1 MASAPALG
9 AGDREFESP
18 RPDQYYLKFEVV
30 FVTSNSLLNRLA
42 TGAIVKSNVE
52 TLSPTRVK
60 ISVEVAFE
68 ELSSHIADAYK
79 KLASQINVPGFRKG
93 KVPAAMIEQRV
104 GRAAVL
110 DEAINS
116 ALPEFY
122 GQAAREHSLLV
133 IGRPVVDIKEF
144 KDNEKLEFTVEVS
157 VRPEVTLPDFSK
169 ITVTVDNAEVTD
181 ADLNEQID
189 ELRARFGTLHTVER
203 ATKSGDFVT
212 VDLTARINGEEV
224 DGGKANDIS
233 YEVGSNRMIDG
244 LDEALVGMSAGD
256 VKVFTTQLVGQQE
269 GETGDVEIKLK
280 VVKERELPPVDDAFA
295 KLASEF
301 DTIEEL
307 KKDFTERLTRLKN
320 LEQGAQARDLLVEKL
335 LADLSIEVPD
345 DLVLEEVNSHLEGEG
360 RLEDAVH
367 RAEVDK
373 EVRDSIKS
381 EFLLDSIVKAEDVQ
395 ITEIELTDYLV
406 RMSQRYG
413 MGPEQFAQELQK
425 AGQITQVIAEVT
437 RAKALASVLGR
448 ISVEDKS
455 GKKIVLEDLRTPQAA
470 AAEASAE

>member
-1 MASAPALG
+1 M
-9 AGDREFESP
+9 
-18 RPDQYYLKFEVV
+18 
-30 FVTSNSLLNRLA
+30 
-42 TGAIVKSNVE
+42 KSSVE

-68 ELSSHIADAYK
+68 ELSPYIANAYK
-79 KLASQINVPGFRKG
+79 ALASQVNVPGFRKG

-104 GRAAVL
+104 GRPAVL
-110 DEAINS
+110 DEAINA

-122 GQAAREHSLLV
+122 GQAAREHTLLV

-144 KDNEKLEFTVEVS
+144 KDNEKLDFTVEVS

-169 ITVTVDNAEVTD
+169 ITITVDNAEVAD
-181 ADLNEQID
+181 ADLDEQID
-189 ELRARFGTLHTVER
+189 ELRARFGTLNTVER
-203 ATKSGDFVT
+203 AAVKGDFVT
-212 VDLTARINGEEV
+212 VDLTARIDGEEV

-233 YEVGSNRMIDG
+233 YEVGSDRMIDG
-244 LDEALVGMSAGD
+244 LDDALVGMSAGD
-256 VKVFTTQLVGQQE
+256 TKTFTSQLVGQKDDE
-269 GETGDVEIKLK
+269 KGDVEIRLK

-301 DTIEEL
+301 DTVAEL
-307 KKDFTERLTRLKN
+307 KADFTERLTRLKK

-335 LADLSIEVPD
+335 LGDLAIEVPD

-360 RLEDAVH
+360 RLEDDAH

-373 EVRDSIKS
+373 EVRDGIKS
-381 EFLLDSIVKAEDVQ
+381 EFLLDSIVKAEEVQ
-395 ITEIELTDYLV
+395 ITEVELTDYLV

-413 MGPEQFAQELQK
+413 MAPEQFAQELQK

-448 ISVEDKS
+448 ISVVDKA
-455 GKKIVLEDLRTPQAA
+455 GTKIELEDLRTPQAA
-470 AAEASAE
+470 AAEVSAE

>member
-1 MASAPALG
+1 M
-9 AGDREFESP
+9 
-18 RPDQYYLKFEVV
+18 
-30 FVTSNSLLNRLA
+30 
-42 TGAIVKSNVE
+42 KSNVE

-60 ISVEVAFE
+60 LSIEVAFE
-68 ELSSHIADAYK
+68 ELSPHIADAYK

-122 GQAAREHSLLV
+122 GQAAREHTLLI

-169 ITVTVDNAEVTD
+169 ITITVDNAEVTD

-203 ATKSGDFVT
+203 ATAKGDFVT

-244 LDEALVGMSAGD
+244 LDEALIGMSAGD

-301 DTIEEL
+301 DTIEDL
-307 KKDFTERLTRLKN
+307 KKDFTERLTRLKG

-335 LADLSIEVPD
+335 LADLNIEVPD
-345 DLVLEEVNSHLEGEG
+345 DLVLEEVNNHLEGEG
-360 RLEDAVH
+360 RLEDEVH

-437 RAKALASVLGR
+437 RAKALASVLAR
-448 ISVEDKS
+448 ISVVDKS
-455 GKKIVLEDLRTPQAA
+455 GKAIVLEDLRTPAAA

>member
-1 MASAPALG
+1 
-9 AGDREFESP
+9 
-18 RPDQYYLKFEVV
+18 
-30 FVTSNSLLNRLA
+30 
-42 TGAIVKSNVE
+42 VKSNVE

-68 ELSSHIADAYK
+68 ELSPYIADAYK

-93 KVPAAMIEQRV
+93 KVPAAMVEQRV
-104 GRAAVL
+104 GRPAIL

-122 GQAAREHSLLV
+122 GQAAREHTLLV

-144 KDNEKLEFTVEVS
+144 KDNEKLDFTVEVS

-169 ITVTVDNAEVTD
+169 ITITVDTAEVTD
-181 ADLNEQID
+181 ADLDEQID

-256 VKVFTTQLVGQQE
+256 TKTFTTQLVGQKDDE
-269 GETGDVEIKLK
+269 NGDVEIALK
-280 VVKERELPPVDDAFA
+280 VVKERELPAVDDAFA

-301 DTIEEL
+301 DTVAEL
-307 KKDFTERLTRLKN
+307 KADFTERLARIKK

-335 LADLSIEVPD
+335 LGDLTIEVPD

-360 RLEDAVH
+360 RLEDEVH

-373 EVRDSIKS
+373 EVRDGIKS

-395 ITEIELTDYLV
+395 ITEVELTDYLV

-448 ISVEDKS
+448 IAVVDKA
-455 GKKIVLEDLRTPQAA
+455 GTKIDLEELRPLQNPAA
-470 AAEASAE
+470 PASAD